1 MTCDTMWK
9 DVWDV
14 KEKLEKVAVK
24 VAVKVKEKATGAYR
38 PLTLYALP
46 QHPSPSL

>member
-24 VAVKVKEKATGAYR
+24 VAVKVKEKATGSYR
-38 PLTLYALP
+38 PG
-46 QHPSPSL
+46 